1 MTEAVRG
8 GAGAPPGGE
17 EGVSPELAAARR
29 LAEAF
34 ETGAPLAPL
43 PGGLLPRTRREGETI
58 AALTAEALGLVACG
72 VRVRPG
78 PGGEAV
84 AGPVPPARLL
94 PDGAVVASATLR
106 HPRITAAVAA
116 VLAADLAPDDAPD
129 DAAPAYARLY
139 PALDLAATRLRDPPG
154 TAALSA
160 ADLGELGLLVL
171 GRPVEPPGATAS
183 GAVPWDVLSGTV
195 PVRLGPPGR
204 RAAGV
209 GVDLAAALAGAAGH
223 ARRLG
228 GLPAGALLVAAG
240 LTPPVVPGGEGALA
254 ASFGRLG
261 RVRVLFA

>member
-1 MTEAVRG
+1 MTEAARG

-17 EGVSPELAAARR
+17 ADTSPEQATARW

-43 PGGLLPRTRREGETI
+43 PDELLPRTRREGETI
-58 AALTAEALGLVACG
+58 AALTADVLGLVACG

-84 AGPVPPARLL
+84 AGPVLPTRLL
-94 PDGAVVASATLR
+94 PDGATVAPATLR
-106 HPRITAAVAA
+106 HPRITAAVAV

-129 DAAPAYARLY
+129 GAVPVYARLY

-171 GRPVEPPGATAS
+171 GRPVAPPGATAS
-183 GAVPWDVLSGTV
+183 GAGGWDVLSGAV
-195 PVRLGPPGR
+195 SVRLAPPGR

-209 GVDLAAALAGAAGH
+209 SVDLAAALAGAAGH

-254 ASFGRLG
+254 ASLGRLG